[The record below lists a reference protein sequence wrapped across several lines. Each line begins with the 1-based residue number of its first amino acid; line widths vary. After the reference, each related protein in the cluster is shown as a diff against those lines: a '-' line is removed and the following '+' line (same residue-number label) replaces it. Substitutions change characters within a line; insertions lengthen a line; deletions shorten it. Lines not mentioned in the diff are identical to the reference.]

1 MIFTIYIIILSYFIL
16 GAVAFY
22 FINRKKDRNTA
33 HESWKKYISYFIIIH
48 ALFFGIIF
56 NQLIFRIIALVIIL
70 IGMVELINLFRNSGY
85 RKQGF
90 FIVSFVLFVVLS
102 AGFFRFSGSN
112 KDLVLFAFLILS
124 IFDAFSQISGQL
136 AGKRKLFPAISP
148 GKTVEGLLGGTCI
161 AIASSF
167 LLKSLVEF
175 SIGSTLLIALGI
187 VLFAFA
193 GDLAAS
199 VFKRKYN
206 VKDFSQLLPGHGGF
220 LDRFDSLIAGGAFV
234 AVVEFFGILN

>member
-1 MIFTIYIIILSYFIL
+1 MIVTIYIIILSYFLL

-22 FINRKKDRNTA
+22 FINRKKDRSTA
-33 HESWKKYISYFIIIH
+33 RKSWIKYITYFIIIH

-56 NQLIFRIIALVIIL
+56 NPLIFRIIALVIIL
-70 IGMVELINLFRNSGY
+70 VGMFELIKLFWNSGY
-85 RKQGF
+85 RKQSF
-90 FIVSFVLFVVLS
+90 FVVAFVLFVILS
-102 AGFFRFSGSN
+102 AGFFRFTGLS
-112 KDLVLFAFLILS
+112 KDLVLFTFLVLS

-148 GKTVEGLLGGTCI
+148 GKTVEGLVGGVLI
-161 AIASSF
+161 ALASSL

-175 SIGSTLLIALGI
+175 SISKTLLIAAGI

-199 VFKRKYN
+199 VYKRKYN

-220 LDRFDSLIAGGAFV
+220 LDRFDSLITGGAFV
-234 AVVEFFGILN
+234 GVIELLGFLN

>member
-1 MIFTIYIIILSYFIL
+1 MITIIYIIILSYFIL

-22 FINRKKDRNTA
+22 FINRKKDHYSAR
-33 HESWKKYISYFIIIH
+33 ESWKKYITYFIIIH
-48 ALFFGIIF
+48 VLFLGIVF
-56 NQLIFRIIALVIIL
+56 NLLIFRIISVAIIL
-70 IGMVELINLFRNSGY
+70 IGMFELINLFRNSGY

-90 FIVSFVLFVVLS
+90 FVVSFVLFAVLA
-102 AGFFRFSGSN
+102 AGFFRFSGLN

-148 GKTVEGLLGGTCI
+148 GKTVEGLLGGVLI
-161 AIASSF
+161 ALASSL

-175 SIGSTLLIALGI
+175 SIVKTLLMAAGI

-199 VFKRKYN
+199 VYKRKYN
-206 VKDFSQLLPGHGGF
+206 VKDFSKLLPGQGGF
-220 LDRFDSLIAGGAFV
+220 LDRFDSLIAAGAFV
-234 AVVEFFGILN
+234 ALIERTGILN